1 MRQELVTHVLQ
12 SGSKFSLMVDEST
25 NVAQEQSM
33 IVYIRADFDGV
44 GCNYLLDCIPVAQTN
59 AESLFESLIF
69 CLDTVGITAEI
80 MKKQM
85 IGFCSDGASNMTGKF
100 IGLATLLKQV
110 VGEHLQIFHCM
121 AHRLQLAIH
130 STVKEIN
137 PVGHFQILLDSLY
150 AFYSR
155 SPKNQ
160 RELEQHANDVA
171 VELLKVGCVFDVRWV
186 FSSFRAVRALWRD
199 HPALCK
205 HLQAAAD
212 DSTRSGSDRAKCK
225 GLLSKLASWHFLT
238 ELAMVKDALRLLQEL
253 SLYLQR
259 ERASA
264 VDALFQVEALVK
276 SVLAYKSQSGPT
288 MQKFLL
294 NFNDTMMF
302 KGTPIAEPT
311 GKQISDFD
319 TLCKRFYQSVADN
332 ISNRFSETGLLSLAK
347 VLCPSVWPEDE
358 TAKMLYGDKEL
369 TALAKLLGLNVPA
382 ALAEFREHKINTER
396 VGKTLRQLKQTVEI
410 FPIASAE
417 CERGFSAMNLQHTAT
432 RNSLLISTVSSL
444 LMIHIN
450 GPPLAFWPVTKYV
463 MSWLKKGRHAA
474 TDKKLVNRLGQ
485 CNPAIA
491 HAYFSELR
499 VQ

>member
-1 MRQELVTHVLQ
+1 
-12 SGSKFSLMVDEST
+12 
-25 NVAQEQSM
+25 
-33 IVYIRADFDGV
+33 
-44 GCNYLLDCIPVAQTN
+44 
-59 AESLFESLIF
+59 
-69 CLDTVGITAEI
+69 
-80 MKKQM
+80 
-85 IGFCSDGASNMTGKF
+85 
-100 IGLATLLKQV
+100 
-110 VGEHLQIFHCM
+110 
-121 AHRLQLAIH
+121 
-130 STVKEIN
+130 
-137 PVGHFQILLDSLY
+137 
-150 AFYSR
+150 
-155 SPKNQ
+155 
-160 RELEQHANDVA
+160 
-171 VELLKVGCVFDVRWV
+171 VRWV

-264 VDALFQVEALVK
+264 VDALFRVEALVK

-369 TALAKLLGLNVPA
+369 TALAKLLGVNVPA

-450 GPPLAFWPVTKYV
+450 GPPLAFCPVTKYV